1 MGAPPSTI
9 TGRCLCGN
17 VTYSCSA
24 EPALTA
30 ICHCT
35 DCQRQ
40 TGTAFSIV
48 LGVPADELSVEGDK
62 LASFTTMGED
72 HQTPTKREFC
82 SGCGSPIVSRIEA
95 IPELAFLKAGTL
107 DDASWLE
114 PSVEVWCRSAQPWT
128 PHLADAAQ
136 LERSP
141 AG

>member
-1 MGAPPSTI
+1 MHIDG
-9 TGRCLCGN
+9 GCHCGFIQ
-17 VTYSCSA
+17 YEGDA
-24 EPALTA
+24 DPEKTA

-40 TGTAFSIV
+40 SGSPFSV
-48 LGVPADELSVEGDK
+48 VVGVPAGELSIEGDT

-95 IPELAFLKAGTL
+95 IPELAFLKAGSL
-107 DDASWLE
+107 DDSSWLQ

-128 PHLADAAQ
+128 PHLADAPQ